1 MPLTHKTP
9 LLDELEKGPWPSFV
23 KDLKRA
29 AVEGN
34 SDTAN
39 DLLGQLELSYK
50 QKVGHWKHG
59 GIVGVFGY
67 GGGVIGRYSD
77 VPQMF
82 PAVEHFHTMRIN
94 QPASKFYSSKALRTL
109 ADIWDK
115 HGSKITN
122 MHGSTGDI
130 IFLGCRTEELEPC
143 FADLTANGFD
153 LGGSGS
159 ALRTPS
165 CCVGKARCEWA
176 CIDTQDI
183 CYSLTMTYQ
192 DEMHRPAWP
201 YKFKFK
207 ISGCPNDC
215 VASIARADCSIIGTW
230 RDDIRINQAEVK
242 NYADSGFKIK
252 DYVVDLC
259 PTQCITYENG
269 ELNIDNKNC
278 TRCMHC
284 INVMPK
290 ALRPGT
296 DTGATILI
304 GAKAPILEGAQMS
317 AVVIP
322 FMKMDGSAEEIDDQY
337 RELKDFIEKVW
348 DWWDEEGKNRERVG
362 ELIQRLGYRAFLEA
376 VELEPLPQMIKEP
389 RSNPYIF
396 YREEEV
402 PGGWERSLEEYRARH
417 QA

>member
-1 MPLTHKTP
+1 MPTHETP

-23 KDLKRA
+23 TDLKRA
-29 AVEGN
+29 AEEGG
-34 SDTAN
+34 SQTAN
-39 DLLGQLELSYK
+39 DLLGQLELSFK

-67 GGGVIGRYSD
+67 GGGVIGRYTD
-77 VPQMF
+77 VPHLF
-82 PAVEHFHTMRIN
+82 PAVEHFHTLRVN
-94 QPASKFYSSKALRTL
+94 QPASKFYSSEQLRTL
-109 ADIWDK
+109 CDIWDK
-115 HGSKITN
+115 HGSGITN

-130 IFLGCRTEELEPC
+130 IFLGCRTEAIEPC

-183 CYSLTMTYQ
+183 TYNLTMTYQ

-207 ISGCPNDC
+207 TSGCPNDC

-230 RDDIRINQAEVK
+230 RDDIRINQDEVK
-242 NYADSGFKIK
+242 HYAESGLDIQKSI
-252 DYVVDLC
+252 VDLC
-259 PTQCITYENG
+259 PTKCMTFENG
-269 ELNIDNKNC
+269 EISIDNKNC

-284 INVMPK
+284 INVMTK

-304 GAKAPILEGAQMS
+304 GAKAPILEGAQMGS
-317 AVVIP
+317 VVIP
-322 FMKMDGSAEEIDDQY
+322 FIKMEDDYEEFK
-337 RELKDFIEKVW
+337 EFIEKLW
-348 DWWDEEGKNRERVG
+348 EWWDENGKNRERTG
-362 ELIQRLGYRAFLEA
+362 ELIQRMGYRAFLEA
-376 VELEPLPQMIKEP
+376 VEIDPIPQMVKEP

-396 YREEEV
+396 FKEEDVE
-402 PGGWERSLEEYRARH
+402 GGWERDLEEYRARH